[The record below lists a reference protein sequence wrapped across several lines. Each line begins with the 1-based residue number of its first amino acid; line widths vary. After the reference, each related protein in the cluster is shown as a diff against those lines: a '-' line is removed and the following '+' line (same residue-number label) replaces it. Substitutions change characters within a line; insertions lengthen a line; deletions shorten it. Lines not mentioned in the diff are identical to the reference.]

1 MHMSKLI
8 KFCSLNIYSIYQLYL
23 NKTFIKDGE
32 IEKTIL
38 RLKLPPIN
46 LLKIKNVRHILL
58 ARLWRN
64 RHFQFIGNANWYNS
78 FGREFHN
85 TYQSYMC
92 TFFWPGS
99 ISSRNLLW
107 GYTSNSMKNKYAQS
121 YLLQHCVQLETT

>member
-8 KFCSLNIYSIYQLYL
+8 KLCTLNIYSIYQLYL
-23 NKTFIKDGE
+23 NKTFIKDEE

-38 RLKLPPIN
+38 RLKLPHIN

-92 TFFWPGS
+92 TFFDLSVSVLGIYSEDTPPTIWKTNMHKAICFS
-99 ISSRNLLW
+99 IMYN
-107 GYTSNSMKNKYAQS
+107 
-121 YLLQHCVQLETT
+121 